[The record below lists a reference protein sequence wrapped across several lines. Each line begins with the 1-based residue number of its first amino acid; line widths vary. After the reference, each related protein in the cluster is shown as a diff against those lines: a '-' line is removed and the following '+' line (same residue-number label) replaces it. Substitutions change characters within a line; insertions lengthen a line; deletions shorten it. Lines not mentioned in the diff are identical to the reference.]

1 MFSACTDGILR
12 CNKAH
17 NFVERKK
24 TFFSLSWLTKS
35 PWKCPETMF
44 SQMFISITEFDIGEA
59 DDSHILIT
67 LIDAMSQFE
76 ETKRFNNKA
85 IFDDEK
91 WIQVGYL
98 TPRANSIS
106 NAVSISNLFSDLLS
120 IQTGNEI
127 LKVLFNESDNWKQYF
142 SLESKVSMHDD
153 WPIMCYFLTKKIE
166 WNGFW
171 NAIYPKRFSEIEWII
186 CMSFSQ
192 VFSEFKSP
200 DLVN

>member
-1 MFSACTDGILR
+1 
-12 CNKAH
+12 
-17 NFVERKK
+17 
-24 TFFSLSWLTKS
+24 
-35 PWKCPETMF
+35 
-44 SQMFISITEFDIGEA
+44 MFISITEFDIGEA

-153 WPIMCYFLTKKIE
+153 
-166 WNGFW
+166 
-171 NAIYPKRFSEIEWII
+171 
-186 CMSFSQ
+186 
-192 VFSEFKSP
+192 
-200 DLVN
+200 